1 MINPFQ
7 AMKVISDPAG
17 AMSQA
22 LQSQLRSRM
31 GQMAQQ
37 NPQAYQKWQE
47 MTSGKSEDDLKQTA
61 MNLAKSQGIDLSQFA
76 SQFGIR
82 L

>member
-7 AMKVISDPAG
+7 AM
-17 AMSQA
+17 QA
-22 LQSQLRSRM
+22 LSNPNQFLTQQLQNKM
-31 GQMAQQ
+31 NVMMKQ

-47 MTSGKSEDDLKQTA
+47 ITGGKTEVDLRQTA
-61 MNLAKSQGIDLSQFA
+61 MNMAKEQGVDLKQLANN
-76 SQFGIR
+76 FGIK